1 MSMRRRII
9 LAGGGVGA
17 IVAIALAWWLGSPL
31 FVSNVVDEAFPFE
44 MPESAAM
51 ASMPAEEKQQIKADF
66 DAAMPSTETIESL
79 SPEDR
84 ERVQERVMDVAAKMP
99 DTVMEEPMPA
109 GLAGVAVAAM
119 PAATPAATAAATA
132 TPAPTAMP
140 DTGPAMVAMGT
151 FSDADEFHRGSG
163 SATMFRGPDGN
174 HILRFEDFM
183 VTNGP
188 ALSVLLST
196 ATGITSSENLGEYLD
211 LGPLKGNIGNQNY
224 EVPAGTDVGTIP
236 DRGDLLRPVPRGLRH
251 RAARLASGRGG
262 RRGQAAST
270 SSLSLRSCLR
280 PSHLVNQ
287 LKRKPI
293 TRTNQEDESTSTTF
307 TTSVPPLAGVRWYST
322 TIE

>member
-51 ASMPAEEKQQIKADF
+51 ASMPAEEKQQLKADF
-66 DAAMPSTETIESL
+66 EAAMPSTETIESL
-79 SPEDR
+79 SQDDR
-84 ERVQERVMDVAAKMP
+84 AQIQERVMDVAAKMP

-140 DTGPAMVAMGT
+140 DTGPAMVASGM
-151 FSDADEFHRGSG
+151 FRDADEFHRGSG
-163 SATMFRGPDGN
+163 TATMFRGPDGN

-196 ATGITSSENLGEYLD
+196 ATGSHQQREPGRVPGPGASEGQHRQPEL
-211 LGPLKGNIGNQNY
+211 
-224 EVPAGTDVGTIP
+224 
-236 DRGDLLRPVPRGLRH
+236 RG
-251 RAARLASGRGG
+251 SGR
-262 RRGQAAST
+262 
-270 SSLSLRSCLR
+270 
-280 PSHLVNQ
+280 
-287 LKRKPI
+287 
-293 TRTNQEDESTSTTF
+293 D
-307 TTSVPPLAGVRWYST
+307 
-322 TIE
+322 